1 MTQPLLGSAGMKDSG
16 QRELRGPV
24 YSWGGCRANPG
35 PVWRDSPPGVPVES
49 DVELAAP
56 APGGVMGL
64 ASVSL
69 QETCL
74 AGTAVL
80 SLPTRYYIAGP
91 VARYGYLNLRNLLS
105 IFHA

>member
-1 MTQPLLGSAGMKDSG
+1 MKDSG

-49 DVELAAP
+49 GVKLAAP
-56 APGGVMGL
+56 APGGVVGL
-64 ASVSL
+64 ASVPL
-69 QETCL
+69 QETRL
-74 AGTAVL
+74 AAPL
-80 SLPTRYYIAGP
+80 SCPLPTRYTTRSGP

-105 IFHA
+105 IFQASNNTV